1 MADTPLNEETLNF
14 FKTYNDG
21 VKKIEPVDSGLVTN
35 PDQKDFNFWQK
46 AGRLGLSA
54 GQGVVNAAEETLD
67 FLDENIVMPYDTP
80 NTLLGKVAFT
90 DFIPRFITPEKWN
103 KPTLSQSRQLP
114 IFHQPEGL
122 AENLTEGAA
131 RFTAGFLG
139 PNKYFK
145 GVGLAGTYFKGT
157 SRHFLSGAI
166 ADLTVFGGDEG
177 RLADMLVEYDSPV
190 LNNAVTQYLATDED
204 DTEMEGRLKNVLEG
218 MLIVV
223 PFEILFGIKAFK
235 KARLAKTIKEKE
247 EIYKEAGEAIGDL
260 KKGKTKEILSIEKN
274 LVKPQNLKI
283 GDKINIFDNGN
294 KIEVEILKISTTGA
308 LKVKKFDGSE
318 LIVSDSFFQN
328 PRNINYTIKSPD
340 INAQGQ
346 TVSSLSKTK
355 SKQIRQKL
363 IKAKD
368 ELEQTGRT
376 NQGAYK
382 DILNDLVAL
391 DYSLN
396 KVFKVKKTKKVLKKI
411 VENNSAIN
419 MKQYLKKLNI
429 GQKEAKAETES
440 FIKKILNTKSLKNS
454 AQVLKTI
461 DDVAE
466 RFDETTKDYLQ
477 NDVLKNSE
485 AEELA
490 TLLARDKGEI
500 LKALPKEGERAK
512 TATVRMIA
520 SKQILQELAFQLK
533 NTSEKYVKQFGDDK
547 LKWTKEAIEDV
558 ALQAQVVRNTV
569 VALKDQ
575 IRGAARVTQAGNI
588 SVVKSAGEI
597 LNINK
602 LVDILQSYKGDSAT
616 MAKLIK
622 NSSLS
627 EVINK
632 VAKTKFQRS
641 VEFFNSLY
649 INSLLSGVFTQAL
662 NMKSGI
668 YEALIRPL
676 ELMAGGAVRTD
687 TKAIRLGFAQYS
699 GMMMH
704 FGDIVRATH
713 IALKQGDAILD
724 PRSRTQDN
732 LEIVNGKAIR
742 PISGSNL
749 GFDGMIGSA
758 IDWFGKAVELPSRL
772 LMVGDEFLKQS
783 NYRGRLHTNAL
794 ENTME
799 RGLDISS
806 KEGKANIERI
816 FKEGFNKNGTA
827 NIKDNAINENA
838 LNYARESSYTND
850 LKGGSYLDWG
860 AKIQTFLNSAPEFR
874 FLAPFIRTPTN
885 LWRHMSNRIP
895 GLGVFTKQNQDL
907 WRSGDRRARAD
918 VLGRQM
924 VGSAVVLYAFNQS
937 TEDVVD
943 NNGQSFPKLTGNG
956 PANFQ
961 IKKTWLS
968 LGWQP
973 YSIAQ
978 KNDDGSVTY
987 KQYNRMDPRFMVLGW
1002 VADIKENIANIN
1014 DQDKEDILTAG
1025 IMTVMRNAAN
1035 KTYLRGITDA
1045 VALIGSPTENKF
1057 DQFFGGVV
1065 GNVIP
1070 YASLR
1075 NQGIPGILE
1084 PEKEA
1089 YETRSFIDKIL
1100 ARSGLGEK
1108 YLEPRRDIITGEP
1121 IERTPS
1127 SLYFNPEGVLS
1138 FSSLLQGPSLVG
1150 RQIDTKNNPVAFEI
1164 AKLRI
1169 ALTPPQKIRNR
1180 IVDLTEYTK
1189 GKQSA
1194 YDFLMENTG
1203 KVKING
1209 RTFQESVLN
1218 EMNSI
1223 FYRNAEAGDVNF
1235 DGGREMIIKKV
1246 FAAYK
1251 NAAYG
1256 KMLEKY
1262 PEVKQALINAQKKQS
1277 TFFDGKKGEKSDQ
1290 INMLLP
1296 R

>member
-21 VKKIEPVDSGLVTN
+21 VKKIEPVESGLIPN
-35 PDQKDFNFWQK
+35 PDQKDFNYWQK

-80 NTLLGKVAFT
+80 DTLLGKVAFT
-90 DFIPRFITPEKWN
+90 DFIPRFITPKKWN

-145 GVGLAGTYFKGT
+145 GVGLAGTYVKGT

-247 EIYKEAGEAIGDL
+247 EIYKEAGEAISDL
-260 KKGKTKEILSIEKN
+260 KKGK
-274 LVKPQNLKI
+274 
-283 GDKINIFDNGN
+283 
-294 KIEVEILKISTTGA
+294 
-308 LKVKKFDGSE
+308 
-318 LIVSDSFFQN
+318 
-328 PRNINYTIKSPD
+328 
-340 INAQGQ
+340 
-346 TVSSLSKTK
+346 
-355 SKQIRQKL
+355 
-363 IKAKD
+363 
-368 ELEQTGRT
+368 
-376 NQGAYK
+376 
-382 DILNDLVAL
+382 
-391 DYSLN
+391 
-396 KVFKVKKTKKVLKKI
+396 KTKKVYKQI
-411 VENNSAIN
+411 AENNDGIN
-419 MKQYLKKLNI
+419 MKEYLKKLNI
-429 GQKEAKAETES
+429 GQKEAKKETES

-558 ALQAQVVRNTV
+558 ALQAEVVRNTV

-622 NSSLS
+622 NASLS

-632 VAKTKFQRS
+632 VAKTKFQKS
-641 VEFFNSLY
+641 VEVFNSLY

-676 ELMAGGAVRTD
+676 ELMAGGAVRAD

-799 RGLDISS
+799 RGLQISS

-850 LKGGSYLDWG
+850 LKGGSKLDWG
-860 AKIQTFLNSAPEFR
+860 AKIQTFLNSSPEFR

-895 GLGVFTKQNQDL
+895 GLGLTTKQNQDL
-907 WRSGDRRARAD
+907 WRSGDRRARAE

-924 VGSAVVLYAFNQS
+924 LGSAVVLYAFNQS

-956 PANFQ
+956 PANFE

-978 KNDDGSVTY
+978 KNKDGSVTY

-1014 DQDKEDILTAG
+1014 DQDKEDILTAS

-1045 VALIGSPTENKF
+1045 VALIGNPTENKF
-1057 DQFFGGVV
+1057 SQFFGGVV

-1180 IVDLTEYTK
+1180 IVDLTEYKK

-1218 EMNSI
+1218 EMNSV
-1223 FYRNAEAGDVNF
+1223 FYKNAEAGDVNF

-1277 TFFDGKKGEKSDQ
+1277 SFFDGKKGEKSDQ

>member
-21 VKKIEPVDSGLVTN
+21 VKKIEPVESGLIPN

-80 NTLLGKVAFT
+80 DTLLGKVAFT

-145 GVGLAGTYFKGT
+145 GVGLAGTYVKGT

-247 EIYKEAGEAIGDL
+247 EIYKEAGEAISDL
-260 KKGKTKEILSIEKN
+260 KKGK
-274 LVKPQNLKI
+274 
-283 GDKINIFDNGN
+283 
-294 KIEVEILKISTTGA
+294 
-308 LKVKKFDGSE
+308 
-318 LIVSDSFFQN
+318 
-328 PRNINYTIKSPD
+328 
-340 INAQGQ
+340 
-346 TVSSLSKTK
+346 
-355 SKQIRQKL
+355 
-363 IKAKD
+363 
-368 ELEQTGRT
+368 
-376 NQGAYK
+376 
-382 DILNDLVAL
+382 
-391 DYSLN
+391 
-396 KVFKVKKTKKVLKKI
+396 KTKKVYKQI
-411 VENNSAIN
+411 AENNDGIN
-419 MKQYLKKLNI
+419 MKEYLKKLNI
-429 GQKEAKAETES
+429 GQKEAKKETES

-622 NSSLS
+622 NASLS

-676 ELMAGGAVRTD
+676 ELMAGGAVRAD

-860 AKIQTFLNSAPEFR
+860 AKIQTFLNSSPEFR

-978 KNDDGSVTY
+978 KNKDGSVTY

-1014 DQDKEDILTAG
+1014 DQDKEDILTAS

-1045 VALIGSPTENKF
+1045 VALIGNPTENKF
-1057 DQFFGGVV
+1057 SQFFGGVV

-1169 ALTPPQKIRNR
+1169 ALTAPQKIRNR
-1180 IVDLTEYTK
+1180 IVDLTEYKK

-1218 EMNSI
+1218 EMNSV
-1223 FYRNAEAGDVNF
+1223 FYKNAEAGDVNF

-1277 TFFDGKKGEKSDQ
+1277 SFFDGKKGEESDQ

>member
-21 VKKIEPVDSGLVTN
+21 VKKIEPVESGLIPN

-46 AGRLGLSA
+46 AGRLTLSA
-54 GQGVVNAAEETLD
+54 AQGVVNAAEETLD
-67 FLDENIVMPYDTP
+67 FVDENIVMPYDTP
-80 NTLLGKVAFT
+80 DTLLGKVAFT
-90 DFIPRFITPEKWN
+90 DFIPRFVTPEKWK
-103 KPTLSQSRQLP
+103 KPTFSQSRQLP

-145 GVGLAGTYFKGT
+145 GVGLAGTYVKGT

-223 PFEILFGIKAFK
+223 PFEILFGIKALK

-247 EIYKEAGEAIGDL
+247 EIYKEAGEAISDL
-260 KKGKTKEILSIEKN
+260 KKGK
-274 LVKPQNLKI
+274 
-283 GDKINIFDNGN
+283 
-294 KIEVEILKISTTGA
+294 
-308 LKVKKFDGSE
+308 
-318 LIVSDSFFQN
+318 
-328 PRNINYTIKSPD
+328 
-340 INAQGQ
+340 
-346 TVSSLSKTK
+346 
-355 SKQIRQKL
+355 
-363 IKAKD
+363 
-368 ELEQTGRT
+368 
-376 NQGAYK
+376 
-382 DILNDLVAL
+382 
-391 DYSLN
+391 
-396 KVFKVKKTKKVLKKI
+396 KTKKVYKQI
-411 VENNSAIN
+411 AENNDGIN
-419 MKQYLKKLNI
+419 MKEYLKKLNI
-429 GQKEAKAETES
+429 GQKEAKKETES

-520 SKQILQELAFQLK
+520 SKQILQELAFQLI

-558 ALQAQVVRNTV
+558 ALQAEVVRNTV

-622 NSSLS
+622 NASLS

-676 ELMAGGAVRTD
+676 ELMAGGAVRAD
-687 TKAIRLGFAQYS
+687 TKAIRLGFAQYP

-704 FGDIVRATH
+704 FGDIVRATY

-806 KEGKANIERI
+806 KEGKANIKRI

-838 LNYARESSYTND
+838 LKYARESSYTND

-860 AKIQTFLNSAPEFR
+860 AKIQTFLNSSPEFR

-924 VGSAVVLYAFNQS
+924 VGSAVVLYAFNLS

-956 PANFQ
+956 PANFE

-978 KNDDGSVTY
+978 KNKDGSITY

-1014 DQDKEDILTAG
+1014 DQDKEDILTAS

-1045 VALIGSPTENKF
+1045 VALIGNPTENKF
-1057 DQFFGGVV
+1057 SQFFGGVV
-1065 GNVIP
+1065 GNAIP

-1127 SLYFNPEGVLS
+1127 SVYFNPEGVLS

-1169 ALTPPQKIRNR
+1169 ALTAPQKIRNR
-1180 IVDLTEYTK
+1180 IVDLTEYKK

-1218 EMNSI
+1218 EMNSV
-1223 FYRNAEAGDVNF
+1223 FYKNAEAGDVNF

-1277 TFFDGKKGEKSDQ
+1277 SFFDGKKGEKSDQ

>member
-1 MADTPLNEETLNF
+1 MAETPLNEETLNF

-21 VKKIEPVDSGLVTN
+21 VKKIEPVDSGLITN
-35 PDQKDFNFWQK
+35 PDEKDFNFWNK
-46 AGRLGLSA
+46 AGRLSLSA
-54 GQGVVNAAEETLD
+54 AQGVVNAVEETAD
-67 FLDENIVMPYDTP
+67 FVDANIVMPYDNKDTM
-80 NTLLGKVAFT
+80 LGKIAFT
-90 DFIPRFITPEKWN
+90 DFIPRFVTPEKWK
-103 KPTLSQSRQLP
+103 KPTFSQSRQLP
-114 IFHQPEGL
+114 VFHQPEGL

-131 RFTAGFLG
+131 RFITGFIG
-139 PNKYFK
+139 PNKFGK
-145 GVGLAGTYFKGT
+145 AIGIGGTIVKRGARGMFAGGV
-157 SRHFLSGAI
+157 

-177 RLADMLVEYDSPV
+177 RLSDMLVEFDSPV
-190 LNNAVTQYLATDED
+190 LNNAVTQYLSTDED

-218 MLIVV
+218 FLIGG
-223 PFEILFGIKAFK
+223 PLEILFGVKAFK
-235 KARLAKTIKEKE
+235 KATKAKTAAEKE
-247 EIYKEAGEAIGDL
+247 QIYKEAGEAIEDL
-260 KKGKTKEILSIEKN
+260 
-274 LVKPQNLKI
+274 Q
-283 GDKINIFDNGN
+283 
-294 KIEVEILKISTTGA
+294 
-308 LKVKKFDGSE
+308 
-318 LIVSDSFFQN
+318 
-328 PRNINYTIKSPD
+328 
-340 INAQGQ
+340 QG
-346 TVSSLSKTK
+346 
-355 SKQIRQKL
+355 
-363 IKAKD
+363 
-368 ELEQTGRT
+368 
-376 NQGAYK
+376 
-382 DILNDLVAL
+382 
-391 DYSLN
+391 
-396 KVFKVKKTKKVLKKI
+396 KKTKKVYKQI
-411 VENNSAIN
+411 AENNDGIN
-419 MKQYLKKLNI
+419 MKEYLKKLNI

-440 FIKKILNTKSLKNS
+440 FIKKILNTKSLRNS
-454 AQVLKTI
+454 SQVLKTI

-477 NDVLKNSE
+477 NDVLKNAE

-490 TLLARDKGEI
+490 TLLFRDKGEI

-558 ALQAQVVRNTV
+558 ALQAQLVRNVV

-588 SVVKSAGEI
+588 SVAKSAGEI
-597 LNINK
+597 LNIKK
-602 LVDILQSYKGDSAT
+602 LVDILESYKGDSAT
-616 MAKLIK
+616 MARLIK
-622 NSSLS
+622 NASLS
-627 EVINK
+627 EVINT

-676 ELMAGGAVRTD
+676 ELIAGGAVRAD
-687 TKAIRLGFAQYS
+687 TKAIRLGFAQYQ
-699 GMMMH
+699 GMMLHM
-704 FGDIVRATH
+704 GDVVRATH
-713 IALKQGDAILD
+713 ISLKQGDAILD

-749 GFDGMIGSA
+749 GFDGKIGSA

-772 LMVGDEFLKQS
+772 LMTGDEFLKQS
-783 NYRGRLHTNAL
+783 NYRGRLHANAL

-799 RGLDISS
+799 KGLSITS
-806 KEGKANIERI
+806 KEGKENIEKL
-816 FKEGFNKNGTA
+816 FKDGFNKNGTA
-827 NIKDNAINENA
+827 NIKNSSINENA

-850 LKGGSYLDWG
+850 LKGGSYRDYG
-860 AKIQTFLNSAPEFR
+860 AKIQSFLNNSPEFR

-895 GLGVFTKQNQDL
+895 GLGFFTKQNQDL
-907 WRSGDRRARAD
+907 WKSGDRRARAD

-924 VGSAVVLYAFNQS
+924 VGSAVVLYAFNQAN
-937 TEDVVD
+937 EDVVD

-956 PANFQ
+956 PANFE

-978 KNDDGSVTY
+978 KNKDGSVTY

-1002 VADIKENIANIN
+1002 IADIKENIANIN
-1014 DQDKEDILTAG
+1014 DQDKEDILTAS
-1025 IMTVMRNAAN
+1025 IMTVMRNGAN

-1045 VALIGSPTENKF
+1045 VALIGNPTENRF
-1057 DQFFGGVV
+1057 SQFFGGVV
-1065 GNVIP
+1065 GNAIP

-1100 ARSGLGEK
+1100 ARSGMGEK

-1121 IERTPS
+1121 IEKTPS

-1138 FSSLLQGPSLVG
+1138 LSSLLQGPSLVG

-1169 ALTPPQKIRNR
+1169 ALTSPQKIRNR
-1180 IVDLTEYTK
+1180 TVDLTKYKK

-1218 EMNSI
+1218 EMNSV
-1223 FYRNAEAGDVNF
+1223 FYKNAQAGDTNF
-1235 DGGREMIIKKV
+1235 DGGKEMVIKKV
-1246 FAAYK
+1246 FKAYK

-1262 PEVKQALINAQKKQS
+1262 PEVKEALINAQKKQS
-1277 TFFDGKKGEKSDQ
+1277 SFFDGKKGKKSDQ

>member
-21 VKKIEPVDSGLVTN
+21 VKKIEPVESGLIPN

-80 NTLLGKVAFT
+80 DTLLGKVAFT

-145 GVGLAGTYFKGT
+145 GVGLAGTYVKGT

-247 EIYKEAGEAIGDL
+247 EIYKEAGEAISDL
-260 KKGKTKEILSIEKN
+260 KKGK
-274 LVKPQNLKI
+274 
-283 GDKINIFDNGN
+283 
-294 KIEVEILKISTTGA
+294 
-308 LKVKKFDGSE
+308 
-318 LIVSDSFFQN
+318 
-328 PRNINYTIKSPD
+328 
-340 INAQGQ
+340 
-346 TVSSLSKTK
+346 
-355 SKQIRQKL
+355 
-363 IKAKD
+363 
-368 ELEQTGRT
+368 
-376 NQGAYK
+376 
-382 DILNDLVAL
+382 
-391 DYSLN
+391 
-396 KVFKVKKTKKVLKKI
+396 KTKKVYKQI
-411 VENNSAIN
+411 AENNDGIN
-419 MKQYLKKLNI
+419 MKEYLKKLNI
-429 GQKEAKAETES
+429 GQKEAKKETES

-622 NSSLS
+622 NASLS

-676 ELMAGGAVRTD
+676 ELMAGGAVRAD

-783 NYRGRLHTNAL
+783 NYRGRLYTNAL

-860 AKIQTFLNSAPEFR
+860 AKIQTFLNSSPEFR

-978 KNDDGSVTY
+978 KNKDGSVTY
-987 KQYNRMDPRFMVLGW
+987 KQYNRMDPSFMVLGW

-1014 DQDKEDILTAG
+1014 DQDKEDILTAS

-1169 ALTPPQKIRNR
+1169 ALTAPQKIRNR
-1180 IVDLTEYTK
+1180 IVDLTEYKK

-1218 EMNSI
+1218 EMNSV
-1223 FYRNAEAGDVNF
+1223 FYKNAEAGDVNF

-1277 TFFDGKKGEKSDQ
+1277 SFFDGKKGEESDQ

>member
-21 VKKIEPVDSGLVTN
+21 VKKIEPVESGLIPN

-46 AGRLGLSA
+46 AGRLSLSA
-54 GQGVVNAAEETLD
+54 GQGVVNAIEETAD

-80 NTLLGKVAFT
+80 DTLLGKVAFT

-145 GVGLAGTYFKGT
+145 GVGLAGTYVKGT

-218 MLIVV
+218 MIIVA
-223 PFEILFGIKAFK
+223 PFEILFGIKALK

-260 KKGKTKEILSIEKN
+260 KKGK
-274 LVKPQNLKI
+274 
-283 GDKINIFDNGN
+283 
-294 KIEVEILKISTTGA
+294 
-308 LKVKKFDGSE
+308 
-318 LIVSDSFFQN
+318 
-328 PRNINYTIKSPD
+328 
-340 INAQGQ
+340 
-346 TVSSLSKTK
+346 
-355 SKQIRQKL
+355 
-363 IKAKD
+363 
-368 ELEQTGRT
+368 
-376 NQGAYK
+376 
-382 DILNDLVAL
+382 
-391 DYSLN
+391 
-396 KVFKVKKTKKVLKKI
+396 KTKKVYKQI
-411 VENNSAIN
+411 AENNDGIN
-419 MKQYLKKLNI
+419 MKEYLKKLNI
-429 GQKEAKAETES
+429 GQKEAKKETES

-622 NSSLS
+622 NASLS

-676 ELMAGGAVRTD
+676 ELMAGGAVRAD

-772 LMVGDEFLKQS
+772 LMTGDEFLKQS

-1065 GNVIP
+1065 GNAIP

-1169 ALTPPQKIRNR
+1169 ALTAPQKIRNR
-1180 IVDLTEYTK
+1180 IVDLTEYKK

-1218 EMNSI
+1218 EMNSV
-1223 FYRNAEAGDVNF
+1223 FYKNAEAGDVNF

-1277 TFFDGKKGEKSDQ
+1277 SFFDGKKGEKSDQ

>member
-21 VKKIEPVDSGLVTN
+21 VKKIEPVESGLIPN

-46 AGRLGLSA
+46 AGRLTLSA

-67 FLDENIVMPYDTP
+67 FVDENIVMPYDTP
-80 NTLLGKVAFT
+80 DTLLGKVAFT
-90 DFIPRFITPEKWN
+90 DFIPRFVTPEKWK
-103 KPTLSQSRQLP
+103 KPTFSQSRQLP

-145 GVGLAGTYFKGT
+145 GVGLAGTYVKGT

-247 EIYKEAGEAIGDL
+247 EIYKEAGEAISDL
-260 KKGKTKEILSIEKN
+260 KKGK
-274 LVKPQNLKI
+274 
-283 GDKINIFDNGN
+283 
-294 KIEVEILKISTTGA
+294 
-308 LKVKKFDGSE
+308 
-318 LIVSDSFFQN
+318 
-328 PRNINYTIKSPD
+328 
-340 INAQGQ
+340 
-346 TVSSLSKTK
+346 
-355 SKQIRQKL
+355 
-363 IKAKD
+363 
-368 ELEQTGRT
+368 
-376 NQGAYK
+376 
-382 DILNDLVAL
+382 
-391 DYSLN
+391 
-396 KVFKVKKTKKVLKKI
+396 KTKKVYKQI
-411 VENNSAIN
+411 AENNDGIN
-419 MKQYLKKLNI
+419 MKEYLKKLNI
-429 GQKEAKAETES
+429 GQKEAKKETES

-520 SKQILQELAFQLK
+520 SKQILQELAFQLI

-558 ALQAQVVRNTV
+558 ALQAEVVRNTV

-622 NSSLS
+622 NASLS

-676 ELMAGGAVRTD
+676 ELMAGGAVRAD

-704 FGDIVRATH
+704 FGDIVRATY

-806 KEGKANIERI
+806 KEGKANIKRI

-838 LNYARESSYTND
+838 LKYARESSYTND

-860 AKIQTFLNSAPEFR
+860 AKIQTFLNSSPEFR

-924 VGSAVVLYAFNQS
+924 VGSAVVLYAFNLS

-956 PANFQ
+956 PANFE

-978 KNDDGSVTY
+978 KNKDGSITY

-1014 DQDKEDILTAG
+1014 DQDKEDILTAS

-1045 VALIGSPTENKF
+1045 VALIGNPTENKF
-1057 DQFFGGVV
+1057 SQFFGGVV
-1065 GNVIP
+1065 GNAIP

-1127 SLYFNPEGVLS
+1127 SVYFNPEGVLS

-1169 ALTPPQKIRNR
+1169 ALTAPQKIRNR
-1180 IVDLTEYTK
+1180 IVDLTEYKK

-1218 EMNSI
+1218 EMNSV
-1223 FYRNAEAGDVNF
+1223 FYKNAEAGDVNF

-1277 TFFDGKKGEKSDQ
+1277 SFFDGKKGEKSDQ

>member
-21 VKKIEPVDSGLVTN
+21 VKKIEPVESGLIPN

-131 RFTAGFLG
+131 RFTAGFFG

-145 GVGLAGTYFKGT
+145 GVGLAGTYLKGT

-247 EIYKEAGEAIGDL
+247 EIYKEAGEAISDL
-260 KKGKTKEILSIEKN
+260 KKGK
-274 LVKPQNLKI
+274 
-283 GDKINIFDNGN
+283 
-294 KIEVEILKISTTGA
+294 
-308 LKVKKFDGSE
+308 
-318 LIVSDSFFQN
+318 
-328 PRNINYTIKSPD
+328 
-340 INAQGQ
+340 
-346 TVSSLSKTK
+346 
-355 SKQIRQKL
+355 
-363 IKAKD
+363 
-368 ELEQTGRT
+368 
-376 NQGAYK
+376 
-382 DILNDLVAL
+382 
-391 DYSLN
+391 
-396 KVFKVKKTKKVLKKI
+396 KTKKVYKQI
-411 VENNSAIN
+411 AENNDGIN
-419 MKQYLKKLNI
+419 MKEYLKKLNI
-429 GQKEAKAETES
+429 GQKEAKKETES

-622 NSSLS
+622 NASLS

-676 ELMAGGAVRTD
+676 ELMAGGAVRAD

-860 AKIQTFLNSAPEFR
+860 AKIQTFLNSSPEFR

-978 KNDDGSVTY
+978 KNKDGSVTY

-1014 DQDKEDILTAG
+1014 DQDKEDILTAS

-1045 VALIGSPTENKF
+1045 VALIGNPTENKF
-1057 DQFFGGVV
+1057 SQFFGGVV

-1180 IVDLTEYTK
+1180 IVDLTEYKK

-1218 EMNSI
+1218 EMNSV
-1223 FYRNAEAGDVNF
+1223 FYKNAEAGDVNF

>member
-21 VKKIEPVDSGLVTN
+21 VKKIEPVESGLIPN

-54 GQGVVNAAEETLD
+54 VQGVVNAAEETGD

-80 NTLLGKVAFT
+80 DTLLGKVAFT
-90 DFIPRFITPEKWN
+90 DFIPRFVTPEKWK
-103 KPTLSQSRQLP
+103 KPTFSQSRQLP

-145 GVGLAGTYFKGT
+145 GVGLAGTYAKGT

-218 MLIVV
+218 MIIVA
-223 PFEILFGIKAFK
+223 PFEILFGIKALK

-260 KKGKTKEILSIEKN
+260 KKGK
-274 LVKPQNLKI
+274 
-283 GDKINIFDNGN
+283 
-294 KIEVEILKISTTGA
+294 
-308 LKVKKFDGSE
+308 
-318 LIVSDSFFQN
+318 
-328 PRNINYTIKSPD
+328 
-340 INAQGQ
+340 
-346 TVSSLSKTK
+346 
-355 SKQIRQKL
+355 
-363 IKAKD
+363 
-368 ELEQTGRT
+368 
-376 NQGAYK
+376 
-382 DILNDLVAL
+382 
-391 DYSLN
+391 
-396 KVFKVKKTKKVLKKI
+396 KTKKVYKQI
-411 VENNSAIN
+411 AENNDGIN
-419 MKQYLKKLNI
+419 MKEYLKKLNI
-429 GQKEAKAETES
+429 GQKEAKKETES

-622 NSSLS
+622 NASLS

-676 ELMAGGAVRTD
+676 ELMAGGAVRAD

-772 LMVGDEFLKQS
+772 LMTGDEFLKQS

-1065 GNVIP
+1065 GNAIP

-1169 ALTPPQKIRNR
+1169 ALTAPQKIRNR
-1180 IVDLTEYTK
+1180 IVDLTEYKK

-1218 EMNSI
+1218 EMNSV
-1223 FYRNAEAGDVNF
+1223 FYKNAEAGDVNF

-1277 TFFDGKKGEKSDQ
+1277 SFFDGKKGEKSDQ